1 MPLVLPPPIERWL
14 SIKGWSLHPHQR
26 DMLEAAEAG
35 HSALLIAPT
44 GAGKTLSGFLPSLC
58 DLIVQPQ
65 YGLHTLYISPLKA
78 LAVDI
83 ERNLQIPLK
92 HMGLDPQISA
102 ETRTG
107 DTPYAKKQRQRRRP
121 PNLLMT
127 TPESLALLLSYP
139 DASEFFGSLKC
150 LILDELHALAPTK
163 RGDLLALGLA
173 RLDTLAPGTRR
184 IGLSATVADEIYLR
198 DWLSPRGDHRRA
210 PVHIVRG
217 TPGPAPDVQI
227 LDVPDTP
234 KTRMPWAGHMAL
246 YAINQVMEQIAAH
259 TTTLVFVNTR
269 AQAELVFH
277 ELWRLN
283 DQGFA
288 IAMHHGSL
296 NREQRRKVEAAMAHN
311 QLKAV
316 VATASLDLGIDWGQI
331 DLVIQVGAPKG
342 VSRLLQ
348 RIGRANHRFGEPSK
362 AILVPASRLEV
373 LECRACIGGVYD
385 RDLDSDLRDQGGL
398 DVLAQHIVGM
408 ACSAPF
414 YPADLYAEIRHARP
428 YRALSQEDF
437 EDVLNFV
444 KDGGYALKAY
454 SAHRRLLPHKHG
466 GLTIRDTNHAQRYR
480 MNVGT
485 IVEANRLRVIHKAAG
500 YLGDVEEY
508 FAGQLQPGDTFI
520 FGGQRVGFRGLDKG
534 VVKVG
539 KPESAKKPIIPVYGG
554 GYQPLTQS
562 LAERVR
568 ALLQDPKQWNQ
579 FPAPVRQWLKLQG
592 KKSALPSA
600 DELLVE
606 TFPRGERFYLVAYG
620 FEGRNAHQTL
630 GMLLTKRME
639 RMGYGPLGF
648 VASDYMICVWSIR
661 PAEDVATL
669 FDQDM
674 LGDDLESW
682 MLESSLLRVSFWKC
696 AVIAGLVEQN
706 FPGKEKSQRQRTISS
721 NLIYDVLRRHEPD
734 HILLRAARADAA
746 YDLCDV
752 SRVAQM
758 LTRFQGKIDHHRL
771 RHVSPLSVP
780 AMLEYGRHSISG
792 GAGDDLLAEA
802 ELHAFETDLLM
813 EALSH
818 DTTSVPENS
827 AKAPRGI
834 NEGGETRS
842 VSAIRH
848 KTAQKIDNL

>member
-1 MPLVLPPPIERWL
+1 MLPEPIARWL
-14 SIKGWSLHPHQR
+14 AGQGWSLHAHQQ
-26 DMLEAAEAG
+26 DMLAAAQAG
-35 HSALLIAPT
+35 ESTLLIAPT

-58 DLIVQPQ
+58 DLIARPQ
-65 YGLHTLYISPLKA
+65 TGLHTLYISPLKA

-83 ERNLQIPLK
+83 ERNLQTPLK
-92 HMGLDPQISA
+92 GMGLDVQIRA

-107 DTPYAKKQRQRRRP
+107 DTPYAKKLRQRRRP
-121 PNLLMT
+121 PHLLMT

-139 DASEFFGSLKC
+139 DAAEVFASLKC

-173 RLDTLAPGTRR
+173 RVTRLAPHARR
-184 IGLSATVADEIYLR
+184 VGLSATVADEGYLR
-198 DWLSPRGDHRRA
+198 DWLSSRGDHRVG
-210 PVHIVRG
+210 PVRVVRG
-217 TPGPAPDVQI
+217 ASGPAPDIQI
-227 LDVPDTP
+227 LDVPETP
-234 KTRMPWAGHMAL
+234 ETRIPWAGHMAL
-246 YAINQVMEQIAAH
+246 YAMDQVMAQIAAH

-277 ELWRLN
+277 DLWRLN

-288 IAMHHGSL
+288 IALHHGSL
-296 NREQRRKVEAAMAHN
+296 NREQRRKVEAAMARN

-331 DLVIQVGAPKG
+331 DLVVQVGAPKG

-362 AILVPASRLEV
+362 ALLVPASRLEV
-373 LECRACIGGVYD
+373 LECRACIGGVQD
-385 RDLDSDLRDQGGL
+385 QDLDGELRDQGGL
-398 DVLAQHIVGM
+398 DVLSQHLVGM
-408 ACSAPF
+408 ACAAPF
-414 YPADLYAEIRHARP
+414 DPADLYAEVRCARP
-428 YRALSQEDF
+428 YRDLRQQDF
-437 EDVLNFV
+437 DDVLNFV

-454 SAHRRLLPHKHG
+454 AAHRRLVPHTDG
-466 GLTIRDTNHAQRYR
+466 GLTIRDARHAQRYR

-485 IVEANRLRVIHKAAG
+485 IVEASSLRVVHRAKG

-508 FAGQLQPGDTFI
+508 FAGQLQPGDTFM
-520 FGGQRVGFRGLDKG
+520 FGGQQVGFRALDKG

-539 KPESAKKPIIPVYGG
+539 APESARKPIVPVYGG

-568 ALLQDPKQWNQ
+568 ALLQNPAQWRS
-579 FPAPVRQWLKLQG
+579 FPAPVRQWLTIQG
-592 KKSALPSA
+592 WKSALPGA
-600 DELLVE
+600 DRLLVE

-639 RMGYGPLGF
+639 RMGYGPMGF
-648 VASDYMICVWSIR
+648 VASDYMICVWSIH
-661 PAEDVATL
+661 PVEDVATL

-674 LGDDLESW
+674 LGDDLEAW

-721 NLIYDVLRRHEPD
+721 DLIYDVLRRHEPN
-734 HILLRAARADAA
+734 HVLLRATRADAA
-746 YDLCDV
+746 YGLCDV
-752 SRVAQM
+752 TRVAQM
-758 LTRFQGKIDHHRL
+758 LTRFQGKIDHRRL
-771 RHVSPLSVP
+771 THVSPLAVP
-780 AMLEYGRHSISG
+780 AMLEYGRHRISG
-792 GAGDDLLAEA
+792 GAGDELLAEA
-802 ELHAFETDLLM
+802 ELHAFETDLLA
-813 EALSH
+813 EALGPAT
-818 DTTSVPENS
+818 DGT
-827 AKAPRGI
+827 
-834 NEGGETRS
+834 
-842 VSAIRH
+842 
-848 KTAQKIDNL
+848 